1 MKLFREFSNQR
12 ITRLT
17 KCLCIGLVI
26 FATANLAV
34 AEDSETR
41 PLRYTPQGT
50 DFVITN
56 GAEFFN
62 RPLYGGNEGFR
73 VEAGDRSEFSF
84 FLPGRGGNLRL
95 GLLPQN
101 QAGDSKPIWLD
112 NAQNVIAR
120 YRPGSMVYEIRDP
133 LLGQGSLTVTAI
145 PLADAEGLVV
155 RVEST
160 SGVGPLNLLWA
171 YGGANGDHGRRNGD
185 LGGER
190 VPISQ
195 FFQLKPDYCRSN
207 AFHIRPD
214 GFTLPTKSGTMLAVT
229 SGANKPVVADA
240 GKWNSPFALLA
251 SSGKPTTTPVVVQE
265 ISLQTGSPVFVA
277 FQLVRPGKTPLLRAD
292 ELAKVFSTAETHRQE
307 LAGRIGVETPDD
319 YINAAAAAVSV
330 AADAVWDEKEGAFM
344 HGANAWRVKLLGW
357 RAAYAGDALGWHDRT
372 QRHFTGFAVRQNT
385 NVIPEKIPP
394 ADGESNLSRNESALH
409 SNGDFADEEPHH
421 YDMNLVAV
429 DTFFRH
435 LLWTGDL
442 AYAAKMW
449 PVIERHLAWER
460 RLFRRPYGTD
470 QLPLYEAYCC
480 IWASDDLEYDGGGTM
495 HATAYNYWHNLMA
508 ARVAKLL
515 GKDPSLYE
523 HEAALVREAMQ
534 RELWLRNLGWFAEF
548 KDYLGL
554 QAVHPNAAV
563 WTFYHTLDSV
573 AATPVQAWQMSR
585 FVDTQL
591 AHIPLTGRGVVPG
604 NFQLPTT
611 SWMPYMWS
619 INNVALEESAHTA
632 LGLWQAGRAD
642 SAFPLLKGALLDSMF
657 LGTCPGNAGM
667 TTALDE
673 NSGERYRDFGDS
685 IGITSRALVEGLF
698 GLTPDLLTG
707 ELRIR
712 PGFPPDWNSARIRH
726 PDVGFEFHRDGL
738 KETFVVESKLSKPM
752 TLRLQIIALRDRVAK
767 VHVNGEPAP
776 WRALPE
782 SVGSPRIEILAPSV
796 FRNEITV
803 EWSGE
808 NVEPVTVEKICAVG
822 QPLEVKFNSAKIV
835 EVFDPQT
842 VLTNV
847 TLRGTEFT
855 ATAVGTLGHRT
866 VFAKVEQE
874 DLRWSQPVALEL
886 RQPLEIIASDEQD
899 AESLRFRLR
908 NNTANDLAADAEIQ
922 FSGRT
927 LKRQLAVRAAQESK
941 EIILPAIDLPPGS
954 QSVSVKFSDSQK
966 VAGVVENWR
975 LDPSRATVKWES
987 VDLTPFFN
995 DRVTQIFRNEY
1006 RSPRSP
1012 FCSLA
1017 LPKQGIGGW
1026 CDYQTTADIDDS
1038 GLRAVSAKHGA
1049 IFPTPMGIPFQ
1060 TPPTAAAKNI
1070 IFTSQWDNYPRA
1082 VTVPLTGKAS
1092 RASLLM
1098 AGSANPMQCRFDNGE
1113 VVATYTDGSTERLV
1127 LREPA
1132 TWWPIEQDYFV
1143 DKFAF
1148 NRPEPVPPRVD
1159 LKTGAVRVLTPADC
1173 RSKNR
1178 IIPGGAATVLDLPLN
1193 PAKELKSLTLRTFSN
1208 ELVIGLM
1215 AVSLMRE
1222 NP

>member
-1 MKLFREFSNQR
+1 MNFTDYISNSR
-12 ITRLT
+12 IARHI
-17 KCLCIGLVI
+17 KYFCIGLCFFV
-26 FATANLAV
+26 TAKVTTAGEN
-34 AEDSETR
+34 ETR
-41 PLRYTPQGT
+41 PLRYTAQGT

-56 GAEFFN
+56 GVEFFN
-62 RPLYGGNEGFR
+62 RPLYGGNAGFR
-73 VEAGDRSEFSF
+73 IEGGDRPQFAF

-101 QAGDSKPIWLD
+101 QAANKQPIWLED
-112 NAQNVIAR
+112 AQTIIAR

-133 LLGQGSLTVTAI
+133 FLGQGSLTVTAI

-195 FFQLKPDYCRSN
+195 FFQLKPEYCRSN
-207 AFHIRPD
+207 VFRIRPD

-229 SGANKPVVADA
+229 SGANKPTVADA
-240 GKWNSPFALLA
+240 SKWTSPVALLT
-251 SSGKPTTTPVVVQE
+251 SSSRPTTTPVEVQE
-265 ISLQTGSPVFVA
+265 ISLQAGAPIFIA
-277 FQLVRPGKTPLLRAD
+277 FQLVRPGKLPLLRAD
-292 ELAKVFSTAETHRQE
+292 ELAKVVSTAETHRQE

-372 QRHFTGFAVRQNT
+372 QRHFTGFALRQNT
-385 NVIPEKIPP
+385 NAIPEKIPP
-394 ADGESNLSRNESALH
+394 ADVEFNLSRNESALH
-409 SNGDFADEEPHH
+409 SNGDFACEAPHH

-429 DTFFRH
+429 DAFFRH

-460 RLFRRPYGTD
+460 RLFRRPFGTD

-480 IWASDDLEYDGGGTM
+480 IWASDDLEYNGGGTM

-508 ARVAKLL
+508 ARVAKIL

-523 HEAALVREAMQ
+523 REAVLIREAMQ
-534 RELWLRNLGWFAEF
+534 RELWLPNLGWFAEF

-563 WTFYHTLDSV
+563 WTFYHTLDSA

-591 AHIPLTGRGVVPG
+591 AHIPLTGRGVPPG

-632 LGLWQAGRAD
+632 LGLWQADRVD

-657 LGTCPGNAGM
+657 LGTCPGNVGM

-673 NSGERYRDFGDS
+673 YSGEKYRDFADS

-698 GLTPDLLTG
+698 GLAPDLLAG
-707 ELRIR
+707 ELRVR

-738 KETFVVESKLSKPM
+738 KEAFVVESKLSKPM
-752 TLRLQIIALRDRVAK
+752 TLRLQIVALRDRVAK
-767 VHVNGEPAP
+767 VLVNGEPAQ

-782 SVGSPRIEILAPSV
+782 SVGTPRIEILASPAA
-796 FRNEITV
+796 RNEITV

-822 QPLEVKFNSAKIV
+822 QPLEVKFDSAKIL
-835 EVFDPQT
+835 EVLDPQT

-847 TLRGTEFT
+847 TLRGTEFA
-855 ATAVGTLGHRT
+855 ATPVGTLGHRT
-866 VFAKVEQE
+866 VFVKVQQE
-874 DLRWSQPVALEL
+874 DLQWSQPVTLEL
-886 RQPLEIIASDEQD
+886 RQPLEIIASSRQD

-908 NNTANDLAADAEIQ
+908 NNTANNLAADAEIQ

-927 LKRQLAVRAAQESK
+927 LKRHLAVRAAQESE
-941 EIILPAIDLPPGS
+941 EIIIAAAGLPPGS
-954 QSVSVKFSDSQK
+954 QPVSVKFSGGQK
-966 VAGVVENWR
+966 AEGVVENWR
-975 LDPSRATVKWES
+975 LDPGRAAVKWET
-987 VDLTPFFN
+987 VNLAPYFN
-995 DRVTQIFRNEY
+995 DRVTQIIRNEY

-1017 LPKQGIGGW
+1017 LPKQGIGAW

-1038 GLRAVSAKHGA
+1038 GLRAVAAKNGG
-1049 IFPTPMGIPFQ
+1049 IFPTPMGVPFQ
-1060 TPPTAAAKNI
+1060 TPAAAAKNI
-1070 IFTSQWDNYPRA
+1070 IFTSQWDNYPRE
-1082 VTVPLTGKAS
+1082 VTVPLTGTAS

-1113 VVATYTDGSTERLV
+1113 VVATYADGSTERLV

-1148 NRPEPVPPRVD
+1148 ARPEPVPPRVD
-1159 LKTGAVRVLTPADC
+1159 LKTGTVRMLTPADC
-1173 RSKNR
+1173 RAKNR

>member
-1 MKLFREFSNQR
+1 MNFIREFMNMR
-12 ITRLT
+12 IASLK
-17 KCLCIGLVI
+17 KCLCIGLCV
-26 FATANLAV
+26 FAAV
-34 AEDSETR
+34 NFASAGGSETR
-41 PLRYTPQGT
+41 PLRYTAQGT

-56 GAEFFN
+56 GVEFFN
-62 RPLYGGNEGFR
+62 RPLYGGNAGFR
-73 VEAGDRSEFSF
+73 VEAGDRPEFAF

-101 QAGDSKPIWLD
+101 QNANTKPIWLE
-112 NAQNVIAR
+112 NAQTVVAR
-120 YRPGSMVYEIRDP
+120 YHPGSMIYEIHDP
-133 LLGQGSLTVTAI
+133 LLGRGSLTVTAI
-145 PLADAEGLVV
+145 PLADAEGLVM
-155 RVEST
+155 RVESIPDI
-160 SGVGPLNLLWA
+160 GQEKLLWA
-171 YGGANGDHGRRNGD
+171 YGGANGDRGRRNGD

-195 FFQLKPDYCRSN
+195 FFQLKPEYCRSN
-207 AFHIRPD
+207 VFHVCPD

-229 SGANKPVVADA
+229 SGANKPAVADA
-240 GKWNSPFALLA
+240 DKWTSPVALLA

-265 ISLQTGSPVFVA
+265 ISLKAGAPVFIA
-277 FQLVRPGKTPLLRAD
+277 LQLVRPGKSPLLRAD
-292 ELAKVFSTAETHRQE
+292 ELAKVFSAAETHRQE

-319 YINAAAAAVSV
+319 YINAATAAVSV
-330 AADAVWDEKEGAFM
+330 AADAVWDEQQGAFM

-357 RAAYAGDALGWHDRT
+357 RAPYAGDALGWHDRT

-385 NVIPEKIPP
+385 NPIPEKLPP
-394 ADGESNLSRNESALH
+394 ADEESNLSRNESALH
-409 SNGDFADEEPHH
+409 SNGDFACEEPHH
-421 YDMNLVAV
+421 YDMNLIAV

-460 RLFRRPYGTD
+460 RLFRRPFGTD

-480 IWASDDLEYDGGGTM
+480 IWASDDLEYNGGGTM

-523 HEAALVREAMQ
+523 REAALIREAMQ
-534 RELWLRNLGWFAEF
+534 HELWLPNSGWFAEF

-563 WTFYHTLDSV
+563 WTFYHTLDSA

-585 FVDTQL
+585 FVDTQI
-591 AHIPLTGRGVVPG
+591 AHIPLTGRGVPPG

-611 SWMPYMWS
+611 SWMPYLWS

-657 LGTCPGNAGM
+657 LGTCPGNVGM

-673 NSGERYRDFGDS
+673 NSGERYRDFADS

-698 GLTPDLLTG
+698 GLAPDLLAG

-738 KETFVVESKLSKPM
+738 KETFVLESKLSKPM

-767 VHVNGEPAP
+767 VLVNGDPSP

-782 SVGSPRIEILAPSV
+782 SVGSPRIEIMALPAA
-796 FRNEITV
+796 RNEITV

-808 NVEPVTVEKICAVG
+808 KIEPVALQKICAVG
-822 QPLEVKFNSAKIV
+822 QPLAVKFDLAKIV
-835 EVFDPQT
+835 ELLDPQT
-842 VLTNV
+842 ALTNL
-847 TLRGTEFT
+847 TLRGNEFA
-855 ATAVGTLGHRT
+855 ATAIGALGHRT
-866 VFAKVEQE
+866 VFAKVEQG
-874 DLRWSQPVALEL
+874 DLQWSQPVSLEL
-886 RQPLEIIASDEQD
+886 RQPLEIIAPAEQD
-899 AESLRFRLR
+899 TENLRFRLR
-908 NNTANDLAADAEIQ
+908 NNMANDLSADAEIQ

-927 LKRQLAVRAAQESK
+927 LKRHLDVGSAQDSE
-941 EIILPAIDLPPGS
+941 EIILPAAGLPPGS
-954 QSVSVKFSDSQK
+954 QPVSVKFSGDQK
-966 VAGVVENWR
+966 VEGVVVNWR
-975 LDPSRATVKWES
+975 LDPSRAAVKWET
-987 VDLTPFFN
+987 VNLTQYFN

-1012 FCSLA
+1012 GCSLA
-1017 LPKQGIGGW
+1017 LPKQGIGAW

-1038 GLRAVSAKHGA
+1038 GLRAVAAKNGG
-1049 IFPTPMGIPFQ
+1049 IFPTPMRVPFQ
-1060 TPPTAAAKNI
+1060 TPSAAAAKNI
-1070 IFTSQWDNYPRA
+1070 IFTSRWSNYPRE
-1082 VTVPLTGKAS
+1082 VTVPLAGKAS
-1092 RASLLM
+1092 RVSLLL
-1098 AGSANPMQCRFDNGE
+1098 AGSANPMQYRFDNGE

-1143 DKFAF
+1143 DNFAF
-1148 NRPEPVPPRVD
+1148 ARPEPVPPRVD
-1159 LKTGAVRVLTPADC
+1159 LKTGAVRLLTPADC
-1173 RSKNR
+1173 RAKNR

-1193 PAKELKSLTLRTFSN
+1193 PFKELKSLTLRTFSN

-1215 AVSLMRE
+1215 AVTLVR
-1222 NP
+1222 